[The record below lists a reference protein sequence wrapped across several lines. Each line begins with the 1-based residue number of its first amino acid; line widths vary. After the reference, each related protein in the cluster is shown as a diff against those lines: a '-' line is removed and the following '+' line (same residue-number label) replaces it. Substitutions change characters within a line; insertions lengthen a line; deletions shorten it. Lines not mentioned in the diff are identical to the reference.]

1 MLAIATNV
9 VQNNNIDR
17 EVIMKTYNTKANK
30 YYITILAFSVAM
42 AIAGIVLLIL
52 VHPAFASMIA
62 VGGLGTLLFGYL
74 VWNERNK
81 SITLKED
88 VVIIPKESRRNN
100 FELTKRFAVPYSKIQ
115 SLTEDTTRST
125 KHSLK
130 CSNRY
135 QMVMK
140 DGTELGFKVEGISS
154 TQEEI
159 IIAVIK
165 NRIE

>member
-1 MLAIATNV
+1 
-9 VQNNNIDR
+9 
-17 EVIMKTYNTKANK
+17 MKTYHTKANK
-30 YYITILAFSVAM
+30 YYITTLVVSLAMVV
-42 AIAGIVLLIL
+42 AGIILLVL
-52 VHPAFASMIA
+52 VHSAFASMVA
-62 VGGLGTLLFGYL
+62 VGGLGTLIFGYL
-74 VWNERNK
+74 VWNEHNK

-115 SLTEDTTRST
+115 SLTEDTTRNT

-130 CSNRY
+130 CGNRY
-135 QMVMK
+135 AMVMK
-140 DGTELGFKVEGISS
+140 DGTELSFKVEGITS

>member
-1 MLAIATNV
+1 MKLYATKPTKIFIALLVLAVTMV
-9 VQNNNIDR
+9 V
-17 EVIMKTYNTKANK
+17 
-30 YYITILAFSVAM
+30 
-42 AIAGIVLLIL
+42 AGIVLLVL
-52 VHPAFASMIA
+52 VHLAFASMVA

-74 VWNERNK
+74 VWNEHNK

-88 VVIIPKESRRNN
+88 VVILPKESRRNN

-115 SLTEDTTRST
+115 SLTEDTTRNT

-130 CSNRY
+130 CGNRY
-135 QMVMK
+135 AMVMK
-140 DGTELGFKVEGISS
+140 DGTELGFKVEGITS

-165 NRIE
+165 NRMS